1 VRDTRRKTWA
11 AQRAVDPMPTI
22 QAPAP
27 PFRTTPNLPTRSAAK
42 PRVLLA
48 DDYVPLL
55 RALTRLLEDDCHL
68 VGHATTVAELFE
80 LVDICQPDVVVL
92 DISLPDNNGIEAC
105 RQLRLLQPGVK
116 VVMLTAMDD
125 ERIREAALRAGACDF
140 VPKGSVDEFL
150 EPAIRAA
157 VSQHR

>member
-1 VRDTRRKTWA
+1 
-11 AQRAVDPMPTI
+11 MPTI
-22 QAPAP
+22 QAHAP
-27 PFRTTPNLPTRSAAK
+27 PFRTTPDLPTSSPAK

-55 RALTRLLEDDCHL
+55 KALTRLLEHDCHM

-80 LVDICQPDVVVL
+80 LVDTCHPDVVVL

-125 ERIREAALRAGACDF
+125 ERIREAALRAGASDF
-140 VPKGSVDEFL
+140 VTKASVDEFL
-150 EPAIRAA
+150 EPAIRGA
-157 VSQHR
+157 VSEHR

>member
-1 VRDTRRKTWA
+1 
-11 AQRAVDPMPTI
+11 MPTI
-22 QAPAP
+22 QAPAR
-27 PFRTTPNLPTRSAAK
+27 PFHTTPNLPTSSPAK

-55 RALTRLLEDDCHL
+55 KAVTRLLEHDCHM

-80 LVDICQPDVVVL
+80 LVDTCHPDVVVL

-125 ERIREAALRAGACDF
+125 EHTREAAFRAGASDF
-140 VPKGSVDEFL
+140 VPKASVDEFL
-150 EPAIRAA
+150 EPAIRGA
-157 VSQHR
+157 VSDHR

>member
-1 VRDTRRKTWA
+1 
-11 AQRAVDPMPTI
+11 MPTI
-22 QAPAP
+22 QATAP
-27 PFRTTPNLPTRSAAK
+27 PIRIPANLPTRSPAK

-55 RALTRLLEDDCHL
+55 KALTRLLEHTCNM

-105 RQLRLLQPGVK
+105 RQLRLLQPSVK

-140 VPKGSVDEFL
+140 VPKASVDEFL
-150 EPAIRAA
+150 ESAILGA
-157 VSQHR
+157 VSAHR

>member
-1 VRDTRRKTWA
+1 MRDTRRKTWA

-92 DISLPDNNGIEAC
+92 DISLPDRNGIEAC
-105 RQLRLLQPGVK
+105 RQLRLVHPAVK
-116 VVMLTAMDD
+116 IVILTAMDD
-125 ERIREAALRAGACDF
+125 ERIREAALQAGACHF
-140 VPKGSVDEFL
+140 VTKALVHEDL
-150 EPAIRAA
+150 APAIRSA
-157 VSQHR
+157 VSEHH

>member
-1 VRDTRRKTWA
+1 
-11 AQRAVDPMPTI
+11 MPTI

-27 PFRTTPNLPTRSAAK
+27 PFRTTPNLPTRSAVK

-92 DISLPDNNGIEAC
+92 DISLPALPC
-105 RQLRLLQPGVK
+105 
-116 VVMLTAMDD
+116 TAD
-125 ERIREAALRAGACDF
+125 ETHGMTNLASRPRAGNISTDT
-140 VPKGSVDEFL
+140 
-150 EPAIRAA
+150 RAG
-157 VSQHR
+157 